1 MPTNSFTD
9 ITVSASVTVVPEHIH
24 SIDQDI
30 DLYGGNL
37 RQIERLKKTI
47 GFDQRRIAPK
57 EVTALDLCH
66 QASER
71 LLSNLNLSAEALD
84 GIIFVT
90 QTPDHSQ
97 PSNASLLHGL
107 LGCQKSC
114 AALDIGLGC
123 SGFVYGLWL
132 AFSLINNGSSDK
144 ILVLTGDTLS
154 RMVNP
159 QDKATASLFGDGGSA
174 TLVQK
179 QAGAGV
185 SWFQLGSDGTGAEAL
200 KVPAGGAR
208 IPISQA
214 TAKAST
220 DTEGNIRTQEDLF
233 MDGASVFNFSIEVVP
248 EAIKALL
255 KVADLPLES
264 LDYLVLHQA
273 NTYMVQNIGKRLGID
288 PARLPI
294 RSFGAFGNLSSA
306 SIPGALAYELA
317 DELTDKKTS
326 KPQKLIFS
334 GFGVGLSWGSC
345 LLPLE
350 PLKCLEWLEYKQ

>member
-1 MPTNSFTD
+1 MPTNPFTD
-9 ITVSASVTVVPEHIH
+9 ITVSASVTVVPEQIH

-30 DLYGGNL
+30 DLYGGNV

-47 GFDQRRIAPK
+47 GFDQRRIAPS

-66 QASER
+66 QASKR
-71 LLSNLNLSAEALD
+71 LLSNLNIGAEALD

-97 PSNASLLHGL
+97 PSNASLLHGR
-107 LGCQKSC
+107 LGCRSSC
-114 AALDIGLGC
+114 AALDVGLGC
-123 SGFVYGLWL
+123 SGFIYGLWL
-132 AFSLINNGSSDK
+132 AFSLINNGSSER

-159 QDKATASLFGDGGSA
+159 KDKATASLFGDGGSA
-174 TLVQK
+174 TLVEK
-179 QAGAGV
+179 KEGSGV
-185 SWFQLGSDGTGAEAL
+185 SWFRLGSDGTGSEAL

-208 IPISQA
+208 MPITPA
-214 TAKAST
+214 TGEALT
-220 DTEGNIRTQEDLF
+220 DAEGNTRTQEDLF
-233 MDGASVFNFSIEVVP
+233 MNGASVFNFSIEVVP
-248 EAIKALL
+248 EEIKALL
-255 KVADLPLES
+255 KVADLALDS
-264 LDYLVLHQA
+264 LDFLVLHQA

-288 PARLPI
+288 LAKLPI

-306 SIPGALAYELA
+306 SIPGALAYELV
-317 DELTDKKTS
+317 DELTSK

-345 LLPLE
+345 LLSLE
-350 PLKCLEWLEYKQ
+350 SLKCLEWLEYNK